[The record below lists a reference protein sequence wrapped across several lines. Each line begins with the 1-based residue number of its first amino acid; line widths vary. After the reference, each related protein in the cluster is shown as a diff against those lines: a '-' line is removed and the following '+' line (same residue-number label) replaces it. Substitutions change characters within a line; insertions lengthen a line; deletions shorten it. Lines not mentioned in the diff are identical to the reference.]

1 MSDID
6 PAVARAVDEI
16 DYVGLNANNP
26 YNYLAEILFLTSTA
40 WSSGAKRFALTAIA
54 ARCALWAAFLDEK
67 TDGTSLRGLRRRRGR
82 ARRILE
88 GDVVAEYERAH
99 AKHSGRTPF
108 NSEVAEQM
116 RFVILAEEVGEVARV
131 LTPDA
136 DTPVGHAAPL
146 RDELIQVAAM
156 ALSWCA
162 RIIVDTE
169 RRNNP

>member
-16 DYVGLNANNP
+16 DYVGLGATNP
-26 YNYLAEILFLTSTA
+26 YNHLAEMQIFASAA
-40 WSSGAKRFALTAIA
+40 WSGGAKRLALTAIA

-67 TDGTSLRGLRRRRGR
+67 ADGTTPHGLRRRRGR

-88 GDVVAEYERAH
+88 GDVVAEYERARV
-99 AKHSGRTPF
+99 KHHDRTPF
-108 NSEVAEQM
+108 NPEVSEPTK
-116 RFVILAEEVGEVARV
+116 FVILSEEIGEVARA

-146 RDELIQVAAM
+146 RDELVQVAAM
-156 ALSWCA
+156 ALAWCA
-162 RIIVDTE
+162 RIIADTD
-169 RRNNP
+169 RRAVL